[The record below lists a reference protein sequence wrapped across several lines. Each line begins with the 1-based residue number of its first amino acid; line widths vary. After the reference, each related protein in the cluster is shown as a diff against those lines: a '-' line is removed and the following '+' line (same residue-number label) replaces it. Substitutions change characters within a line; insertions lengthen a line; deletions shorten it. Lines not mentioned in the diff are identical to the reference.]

1 MPNLVYNLNQLLTY
15 KIKQYLPSI
24 KIKLQSLIQHKEEEL
39 RNSGESA
46 ITDYEKSNKSGLL
59 LNILNKFSTQ
69 FNDVINGRNSIS
81 ATGELFGGARINYIF
96 NDIFIKAINQ
106 LDPFEIMS
114 DNDIRAAIR
123 NSNGLSPSLTVSEA
137 AFVILVKEHIS
148 RLEEPSLDCATLV
161 YEELKRIVY
170 NLRIPELTRF
180 EALKNAVKTVIEKL

>member
-1 MPNLVYNLNQLLTY
+1 
-15 KIKQYLPSI
+15 
-24 KIKLQSLIQHKEEEL
+24 LIQHKEEEL

-81 ATGELFGGARINYIF
+81 TTGELFGGARINYIF

-114 DNDIRAAIR
+114 DGDIRAAIR

-137 AFVILVKEHIS
+137 AFEILVKEHIS

-180 EALKNAVKTVIEKL
+180 EALKNAVNTVIEKL